1 MELHRRKA
9 GNQMTFFVREKK
21 SEDGTVVNIHIWESK
36 RTSHRG
42 RVMSSQT
49 RRTCRVQQQHTQLV
63 FLERIVDRDIATKD
77 AEGLREVLETVAVV
91 PWCGQNPSYRALK
104 RVEVVRLD

>member
-21 SEDGTVVNIHIWESK
+21 SEDGTAVNI
-36 RTSHRG
+36 HRG
-42 RVMSSQT
+42 RVMSRQT
-49 RRTCRVQQQHTQLV
+49 RGTCRVQQHTQLV

-77 AEGLREVLETVAVV
+77 AEGLGEVLETVAVV